1 MRMNKPPFSKI
12 WKLIISYEGEEFN
25 TVTNLPFTYQING
38 KILRPS
44 RTEYNIAMSDFA
56 TAYDLVPID
65 NTSKIA
71 RLVRGPSYIYAI
83 LHDKR
88 ISKNQ
93 W

>member
-1 MRMNKPPFSKI
+1 MNKPLFSEI
-12 WKLIISYEGEEFN
+12 WKLIISYEGVEFS

-38 KILRPS
+38 KTLRPS
-44 RTEYNIAMSDFA
+44 RTQYNISMSDFA
-56 TAYDLVPID
+56 KAYDLVPID
-65 NTSKIA
+65 NTGKITK
-71 RLVRGPSYIYAI
+71 LVRGPSYIYAI